1 MLKNIKASDIQVSPE
16 DRESVLNTF
25 PILGLVKDKTLVE
38 KVVRLWCR
46 TLMMSGYSK
55 LEDIPNEQLGS
66 YSLSS
71 HCRAVANAA
80 YKMAKAYERVYGT
93 TINYDYIVVGAIIH
107 DVDKPICYDFDEAGK
122 LKLNQF
128 GKVMPHGVYSSYAA
142 YEEGLPKEIAA
153 IPFCHSAHASRVYC
167 GTIEG
172 MLIDAADKSI
182 ARTLNMKLTGNMP
195 YKTGQG
201 G

>member
-1 MLKNIKASDIQVSPE
+1 MLKNVKAADVHVSSEDIE
-16 DRESVLNTF
+16 HVLKTF
-25 PILGLVKDKTLVE
+25 PILNLVKDKSLVD
-38 KVVRLWCR
+38 KAVRLWCR
-46 TLMMSGYSK
+46 TLVMSGYSK

-80 YKMAKAYERVYGT
+80 YKMAKVYESVYGAK
-93 TINYDYIVVGAIIH
+93 INYDYVIVGAIVH
-107 DVDKPICYDFDEAGK
+107 DIDKPICYSYDEAGK

-142 YEEGLPKEIAA
+142 YEEGLPSEIAA
-153 IPFCHSAHASRVYC
+153 IPFCHSAHASRVYS

-172 MLIDAADKSI
+172 MLVDTADKSI